1 MKKITYL
8 TPKNSIPYNQL
19 INRDFDA
26 YGYYIDVDRSKPFAT
41 LCEYTSDRDL
51 ILEIIPTGSSTIIL
65 RTEYS
70 VSDERVNKAIQAID
84 NEFATETHDMSN
96 PLFWGFSSKNELSE
110 YLQKNKD
117 CFYSNFLKSIAKNS
131 PEFMMNS
138 QEIQR
143 YEIGKSIIEE
153 KPNLI
158 FNSNQRKLLLRIN
171 ANFRDKVLNL
181 VSGESANRIAWCIR
195 EHQENEETY
204 EDIPF

>member
-1 MKKITYL
+1 
-8 TPKNSIPYNQL
+8 
-19 INRDFDA
+19 
-26 YGYYIDVDRSKPFAT
+26 
-41 LCEYTSDRDL
+41 
-51 ILEIIPTGSSTIIL
+51 
-65 RTEYS
+65 
-70 VSDERVNKAIQAID
+70 
-84 NEFATETHDMSN
+84 
-96 PLFWGFSSKNELSE
+96 
-110 YLQKNKD
+110 
-117 CFYSNFLKSIAKNS
+117 
-131 PEFMMNS
+131 MNS